1 VDGSERESSDK
12 RSADGEVE
20 ALPLESFIT
29 ATTVALA
36 EMARTEVAVREVYRA
51 TPDDAWGGVSAVLE
65 LKSATEGLLV
75 LSFPEPVAAAVAK
88 RVLVDVKEELNESLV
103 RDCVG
108 EIANVIAGQAK
119 TLLAGTP
126 YQMNFSL
133 PEVVA
138 GGRSPSHPERGLGG
152 VVIAFESDLG
162 EFTLRLVLNGQ
173 QLRSTTGYG
182 MDA

>member
-1 VDGSERESSDK
+1 MRRELVVDGSERDSAGR
-12 RSADGEVE
+12 RSADGEEE

-51 TPDDAWGGVSAVLE
+51 APDDAWGGVSAVLE
-65 LKSATEGLLV
+65 LTSATEGLLV
-75 LSFPEPVAAAVAK
+75 LSFPEPVAAAIAK
-88 RVLVDVKEELNESLV
+88 RVLVDVKEEINESLV

-119 TLLAGTP
+119 TLLAGTTH
-126 YQMNFSL
+126 QLTFSL

-138 GGRSPSHPERGLGG
+138 GDNARSRPERDRGCL
-152 VVIAFESDLG
+152 VIAFGSDLG
-162 EFTLRLVLNGQ
+162 EFTLRLVLNG
-173 QLRSTTGYG
+173 
-182 MDA
+182 